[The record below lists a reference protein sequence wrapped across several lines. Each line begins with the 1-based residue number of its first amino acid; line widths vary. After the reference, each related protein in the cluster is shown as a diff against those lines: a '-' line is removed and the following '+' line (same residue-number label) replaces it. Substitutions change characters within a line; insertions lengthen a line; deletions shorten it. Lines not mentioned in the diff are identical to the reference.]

1 MSEVK
6 TILTLFIADTI
17 FRLDNNS
24 RSIYQTLMV
33 VQRMLSYFKSSTNAI
48 EEPLPNFDL
57 EVINL
62 QGSDMLKGKYQ
73 ETPVI
78 EFYKCLLRDKYT
90 Q

>member
-1 MSEVK
+1 
-6 TILTLFIADTI
+6 
-17 FRLDNNS
+17 
-24 RSIYQTLMV
+24 MV
-33 VQRMLSYFKSSTNAI
+33 VQRMLSYFKSSTNTI
-48 EEPLPNFDL
+48 EEPLSNFDL